1 MDMFVVSSLVVLG
14 AVIGFAAGLLGIGG
28 GMLLVPFLTMLLP
41 LAGVPIELVVHAA
54 IATSMATIVFTSM
67 SSLRAHHKHGA
78 IRWDIVTV
86 MGPGLVIGGILSGG
100 AVFAYLS
107 GAWLSLVFAVFVAYS
122 ASKMLMGKAP
132 PATNVMPGKLT
143 TAGAGVGIGFISGLL
158 GAGGGFLSVPFMV
171 RGNVAM
177 HNAVATSAALG
188 FFIAIANSVGY
199 VFSGMS
205 QTSSQDGM
213 IGFIYWPALVLVS
226 ALSVLTAPL
235 GARCAHALPVKSL
248 KRVFAFLLFSLA
260 AYMLYEAYLGF
271 SAGI

>member
-1 MDMFVVSSLVVLG
+1 MDILVIASLAVLG

-41 LAGVPIELVVHAA
+41 LAGVPLALLVHAA

-78 IRWDIVTV
+78 IRWDIVGL
-86 MGPGLVIGGILSGG
+86 MGPGLVVGGIASGG
-100 AVFAYLS
+100 AVFSYLS

-132 PATNVMPGKLT
+132 PATNVMPGKVA
-143 TAGAGVGIGFISGLL
+143 TAGAGVGIGFVSGLL

-199 VFSGMS
+199 IFSGFS
-205 QTSSQDGM
+205 QTSDQAGM
-213 IGFIYWPALVLVS
+213 IGYIYWPALVLVS
-226 ALSVLTAPL
+226 GFSVLTAPW

-248 KRVFAFLLFSLA
+248 KRVFACLLFSLA
-260 AYMLYEAYLGF
+260 AYMLYQAYVAF
-271 SAGI
+271 SAGV